1 MVSDIAQWTA
11 WSIAA
16 VCLLVNFY
24 TIAAEHDRRKNGAP
38 SLAWVFW
45 TSAGALAASTGV
57 AVAIQR
63 NAGAGVAAASLV
75 VITALLVAIRS
86 TRYVRLFGRVITM
99 ADR

>member
-16 VCLLVNFY
+16 AGLLVNVY
-24 TIAAEHDRRKNGAP
+24 TVAAGGDRRKNGAP

-45 TSAGALAASTGV
+45 TSAGVLAASTGV